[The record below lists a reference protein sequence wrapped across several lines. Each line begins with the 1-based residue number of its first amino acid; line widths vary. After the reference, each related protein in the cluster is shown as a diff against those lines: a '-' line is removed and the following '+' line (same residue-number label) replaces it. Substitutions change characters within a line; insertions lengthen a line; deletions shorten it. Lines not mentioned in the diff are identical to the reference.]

1 MTKKKRK
8 PTEKMLLVLEFLQG
22 QPNALTADIIGE
34 STGINA
40 QAIHGIASGLSGRG
54 LVEKGESIRMSIINK
69 KGLKEERMYVTYKVT
84 DAGIAYDPDE
94 D

>member
-1 MTKKKRK
+1 MKKKRK

-22 QPNALTADIIGE
+22 QPNSLTAEDIGV

-40 QAIHGIASGLSGRG
+40 QAIHGMASGLIGRG
-54 LVEKGESIRMSIINK
+54 LLQKGDSVKMSIINK
-69 KGLKEERMYVTYKVT
+69 KGLKEERRYVTYGVT
-84 DAGIAYDPDE
+84 QAGLEYDQDQ